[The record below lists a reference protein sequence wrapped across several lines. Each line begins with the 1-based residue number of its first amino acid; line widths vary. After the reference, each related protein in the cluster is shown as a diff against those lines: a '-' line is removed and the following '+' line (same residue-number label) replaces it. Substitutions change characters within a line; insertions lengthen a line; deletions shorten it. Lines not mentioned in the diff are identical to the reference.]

1 MSGGE
6 VSAPRRVLVT
16 GGSAGIGAAICD
28 TFLEQGCE
36 VVSLS
41 LERSAVAHPRL
52 EQHLVDL
59 TDGTALAALAARLAE
74 GERPPTVLV
83 HNAGAIREKPLE
95 AVTPADL
102 EALTALHLGAALV
115 LVQALLPGM
124 KRAGQGR
131 IVLVGSRAALGLA
144 NRTAYSAT
152 KAGMIGMM
160 RTWALELGPH
170 GITANLV
177 APGPIA
183 GTGMFHAVIPE
194 GDPKLERIAQAVP
207 VRRLGRPRDVARA
220 VAFLAAPEAGFIT
233 GQSLFVCGGTSVGSI
248 TY

>member
-1 MSGGE
+1 MSEGE
-6 VSAPRRVLVT
+6 PRRILVT
-16 GGSAGIGAAICD
+16 GGSTGIGAAICR

-41 LERSAVAHPRL
+41 LRRGDEAHPRL
-52 EQHLVDL
+52 EQHEVDL
-59 TDGTALAALAARLAE
+59 TDADALAALAVRLAA
-74 GERPPTVLV
+74 GRAPTTLV

-95 AVTPADL
+95 AVDLADL

-115 LVQALLPGM
+115 LVQALLPAM
-124 KRAGQGR
+124 KRARQGR

-144 NRTAYSAT
+144 NRSAYAAT
-152 KAGMIGMM
+152 KAGMIGLM

-183 GTGMFHAVIPE
+183 GTEMFHDVIPV
-194 GDPKLERIAQAVP
+194 GDPKLERIAQSVP
-207 VRRLGRPRDVARA
+207 VRRLGRPDDVARA
-220 VAFLAAPEAGFIT
+220 VAFLAAPENGFIT